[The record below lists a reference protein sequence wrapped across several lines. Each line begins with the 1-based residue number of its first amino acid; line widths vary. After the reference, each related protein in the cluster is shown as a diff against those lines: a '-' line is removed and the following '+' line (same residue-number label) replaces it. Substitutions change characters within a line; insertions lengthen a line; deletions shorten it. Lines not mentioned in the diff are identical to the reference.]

1 MYNQE
6 KAIDKLENQIS
17 NINVD
22 MLKSIGKTIN
32 EIGKIRPTEVHK
44 IQQVYLESALD
55 AEEITRKIYE
65 YTMIYNKGLEYILI
79 NEALKD
85 IKKSEIYYKHR
96 GLKKPTLKDER
107 ISNKI
112 KAIRNLTMGE
122 LSNISNTSVVGLKDY
137 NNRTIYYPIKT
148 AYRNI
153 IDKAIILRQSGV
165 IDYNTAIKDTLNELG
180 NSGIRV
186 VYDSGYSRRLDSA
199 VRQNILDGTSQLNQE
214 ILSILGNDFNS
225 DGVELST
232 HLDCA
237 PDHLP
242 IQGRQF
248 SNIEYAKLQSNQ
260 PFEDVQGN
268 SYTAIKRPIGQWNC
282 RHLSFPI
289 ILGVNKPEY
298 TDEQLKQM
306 ILNNNKVKSFNG
318 KKYTGYQAT
327 QEQRRLETEIR
338 RNKEKLILFKSSGN
352 KQETLR
358 IQNNITNLTKKYK
371 NFSYEMGLTPK
382 LDRLKI

>member
-6 KAIDKLENQIS
+6 KAIDKLENQIN

-22 MLKSIGKTIN
+22 MLKSIGKTIY

-44 IQQVYLESALD
+44 IQQIYLESALN

-112 KAIRNLTMGE
+112 KAINNLTMGE

-137 NNRTIYYPIKT
+137 NNRIIYYPIKT

-165 IDYNTAIKDTLNELG
+165 VDYNTAIKDTLNELG
-180 NSGIRV
+180 DSGLRV
-186 VYDSGYSRRLDSA
+186 VYESGYSRRLDSA

-260 PFEDVQGN
+260 PFEDAQGN
-268 SYTAIKRPIGQWNC
+268 SYTEIKRPIGQWNC

-338 RNKEKLILFKSSGN
+338 RNKEKLILFKSAGN

-371 NFSYEMGLTPK
+371 NFSFEMGLTPK
-382 LDRLKI
+382 LDRIKI

>member
-6 KAIDKLENQIS
+6 KAIDKLENQIN

-22 MLKSIGKTIN
+22 MLKSIGKTIY
-32 EIGKIRPTEVHK
+32 EIGQIRPTEVHK
-44 IQQVYLESALD
+44 IQQIYLESALN

-112 KAIRNLTMGE
+112 KAISNLTMGE

-165 IDYNTAIKDTLNELG
+165 VDYNTAIKDTLNELG

-232 HLDCA
+232 HSDCA

-289 ILGVNKPEY
+289 VLGVNKPEY

-306 ILNNNKVKSFNG
+306 ILNNNRVKSFNG

-338 RNKEKLILFKSSGN
+338 RNKEKLILFKSAGN

-382 LDRLKI
+382 LDRIKI

>member
-1 MYNQE
+1 MYSQD
-6 KAIDKLENQIS
+6 KTIDKLEIQAR
-17 NINVD
+17 NINID
-22 MLKSIGKTIN
+22 LFKKIGKTIK
-32 EIGKIRPTEVHK
+32 EIGKIRPTEIHK
-44 IQQVYLESALD
+44 IQQIYLESALS
-55 AEEITRKIYE
+55 AEEITNQIHDYIGIYSR
-65 YTMIYNKGLEYILI
+65 TLEFVLI
-79 NEALKD
+79 NETLKD

-112 KAIRNLTMGE
+112 KAISNLTNGE

-165 IDYNTAIKDTLNELG
+165 VDYNTAIKDTLNELG
-180 NSGIRV
+180 SSGMRV
-186 VYDSGYSRRLDSA
+186 VYESGYSRRLDSA

-289 ILGVNKPEY
+289 VLGVNKPEY

-306 ILNNNKVKSFNG
+306 ILNNNRVKSFNG

-338 RNKEKLILFKSSGN
+338 RNKEKLILFKNAGN

-358 IQNNITNLTKKYK
+358 IQNNILNLTKKYK

-382 LDRLKI
+382 LDRIKI